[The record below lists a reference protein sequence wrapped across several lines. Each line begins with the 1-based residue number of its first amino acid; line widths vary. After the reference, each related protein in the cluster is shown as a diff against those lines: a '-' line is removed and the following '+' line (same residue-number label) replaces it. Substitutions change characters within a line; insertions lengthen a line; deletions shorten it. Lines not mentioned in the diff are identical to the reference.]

1 MLNRWNIRWTIRVA
15 LFALLLTLAPSAP
28 CAMDHAARS
37 RDWAATISW
46 VAGADHRAAREAI
59 QLIHSGQSGLALV
72 RLDASAQRSRGTLS
86 MARLLSAWVLAETVH
101 SFGVLPAPGNA

>member
-1 MLNRWNIRWTIRVA
+1 MLNRWNIRWTFGIA
-15 LFALLLTLAPSAP
+15 LFAALLALAPAAP
-28 CAMDHAARS
+28 CAMDHVAYS

-46 VAGADHRAAREAI
+46 VAGADRRSAQEAI

-72 RLDASAQRSRGTLS
+72 RLDASGQRSRGTLS

-101 SFGVLPAPGNA
+101 SLGALPAPGDA

>member
-1 MLNRWNIRWTIRVA
+1 MLNRWNTRWTIRVA

-28 CAMDHAARS
+28 CAMDHAVRS

-46 VAGADHRAAREAI
+46 VAGADRRSAQEAI

-72 RLDASAQRSRGTLS
+72 RLDTSGQRSRGTLS

-101 SFGVLPAPGNA
+101 SFGALPAPGNA